1 MQKQDEKVGLK
12 LNIQKTKIMA
22 SMLIISWQIDGETM
36 KQWQPIFS
44 WVPKSLQIVT
54 SAMKLKDAC
63 SLEKSYDKPRQH
75 IKKQMHYFANNSS
88 YSQSHGFSSSHVW
101 MWELDHKEGWA
112 SNNWCLWTEVLEK
125 ILESL
130 SDSKEIK
137 PVNPKGNQPWIFI
150 GRTDAETEAKI
161 LWPPDGK
168 SWLFGRKDPNAG
180 KDWRQDKKWMTED
193 KMVGWHHQL
202 NEH

>member
-1 MQKQDEKVGLK
+1 MGKQ
-12 LNIQKTKIMA
+12 
-22 SMLIISWQIDGETM
+22 W
-36 KQWQPIFS
+36 KQWQPLFS

-75 IKKQMHYFANNSS
+75 IKKQRHYFANNSS

-101 MWELDHKEGWA
+101 MWELDHKEGWTPK
-112 SNNWCLWTEVLEK
+112 NWCFWTVVLEK
-125 ILESL
+125 TPESSL
-130 SDSKEIK
+130 DSKEIK
-137 PVNPKGNQPWIFI
+137 LVNPKGNQPWIFI
-150 GRTDAETEAKI
+150 GRNDAEAEAKI
-161 LWPPDGK
+161 LWPPDAK

-180 KDWRQDKKWMTED
+180 KDWRQEEKWMTED